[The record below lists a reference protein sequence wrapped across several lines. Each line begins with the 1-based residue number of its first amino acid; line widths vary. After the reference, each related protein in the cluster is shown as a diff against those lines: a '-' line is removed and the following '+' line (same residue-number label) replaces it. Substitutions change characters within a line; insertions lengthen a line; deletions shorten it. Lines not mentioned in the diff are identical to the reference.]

1 MLDMLEM
8 TRESIEILLGAFEY
22 DFEVEEGLIL
32 NVGTILRQ
40 RRGISKAEEGVIW
53 AISER
58 TDS

>member
-22 DFEVEEGLIL
+22 DFEVEEGFIL

>member
-8 TRESIEILLGAFEY
+8 TVESIEILLGASEY
-22 DFEVEEGLIL
+22 DFEVEEGFIL
-32 NVGTILRQ
+32 NVGTILRL
-40 RRGISKAEEGVIW
+40 RRGISEAQEGVIW

>member
-8 TRESIEILLGAFEY
+8 TVESIEILLGASEY
-22 DFEVEEGLIL
+22 DFEVEEGFIL